1 MAAAVLASA
10 EAKDFTETG
19 WKAVKAKV
27 KENAEKTE
35 NLNPFFSNKTRRTAK
50 NFIECKRGEG
60 KTPPMRGETRVDPF

>member
-35 NLNPFFSNKTRRTAK
+35 NLNPFFFKQNKK
-50 NFIECKRGEG
+50 NCKELY
-60 KTPPMRGETRVDPF
+60 